1 MPPTPRSLA
10 ATPALYRTKQELV
23 YRTLRDAILRCELA
37 PDQRL
42 VIDDIARRLNVST
55 IPVREALQMLQ
66 SEGLVTMVPHVGA
79 AVSSLSRESV
89 VDVFSVLE
97 GLQVVAGRL
106 AASEASAED
115 LNELSALVKEMD
127 QAIEDGEYEHWADVN
142 TGFHARIGAIPGLT
156 LLRQSN
162 EQALDRWDRVRR
174 FFYNGVLSH
183 RIANAQ
189 REHHELIAALS
200 AHDAAGTA
208 PSAGR
213 GDSAGAASGL
223 VPGHEQ
229 TAVAIHDELRM
240 IGLPLGRNSL
250 ARRERRAVARA
261 GVKERLHGTAAF
273 RDNSGPHEMHAAL
286 TVHAHRRSIVGTPV
300 DLPLVFAHPHRGAE
314 RAAAIATTPSVSAR
328 FIDRS
333 LSLQSLRGR
342 APW

>member
-1 MPPTPRSLA
+1 MGSPPGGPPGSDTTMPPTRSLA
-10 ATPALYRTKQELV
+10 ASPAFYRTKQELV
-23 YRTLRDAILRCELA
+23 YRTLRDAILRCEVA

-55 IPVREALQMLQ
+55 IPVREALQLLQ

-142 TGFHARIGAIPGLT
+142 TRFHARIGAIPGLT

-183 RIANAQ
+183 RVANAQ
-189 REHHELIAALS
+189 REHHELMAALS
-200 AHDAAGTA
+200 ARDAAGV
-208 PSAGR
+208 
-213 GDSAGAASGL
+213 ASKML
-223 VPGHEQ
+223 HHYRHALE
-229 TAVAIHDELRM
+229 AY
-240 IGLPLGRNSL
+240 L
-250 ARRERRAVARA
+250 AYLD
-261 GVKERLHGTAAF
+261 KK
-273 RDNSGPHEMHAAL
+273 
-286 TVHAHRRSIVGTPV
+286 
-300 DLPLVFAHPHRGAE
+300 
-314 RAAAIATTPSVSAR
+314 
-328 FIDRS
+328 
-333 LSLQSLRGR
+333 
-342 APW
+342 